1 MNLKSTLLK
10 STVIAAL
17 VAAPLAPVMAQ
28 TATPEAP
35 AEAPAQAP
43 EQTPAAP
50 AAEFSETQLTAFVD
64 AAAQVQAVQ
73 QDYMVKIDAVEEP
86 EGKQKLVEEAQ
97 AEMADAVNE
106 TEGMDV
112 DTYNQ
117 IGQAAQANPELNE
130 RIIAMLQ
137 ERAPAGPETM
147 TE

>member
-17 VAAPLAPVMAQ
+17 VAAPMAPVMAQ

-35 AEAPAQAP
+35 VEAPAAP
-43 EQTPAAP
+43 SL
-50 AAEFSETQLTAFVD
+50 EFSEEQLSAFVD
-64 AAAQVQAVQ
+64 AASQVQAVQ
-73 QDYMVKIDAVEEP
+73 QDYMTQIDAEEEP
-86 EGKQKLVEEAQ
+86 EGKQALVEQAQ

-112 DTYNQ
+112 NTYNQ
-117 IGQAAQANPELNE
+117 IGQAAQADPELNE
-130 RIIAMLQ
+130 RILAMLQ

>member
-1 MNLKSTLLK
+1 MKLNGMLLK

-35 AEAPAQAP
+35 AEPPAA
-43 EQTPAAP
+43 EAPAAP
-50 AAEFSETQLTAFVD
+50 SVEFSEEQLTAFVD

-73 QDYMVKIDAVEEP
+73 QDYMAQIDAVEEP
-86 EGKQKLVEEAQ
+86 EGKQELVEKAQ
-97 AEMADAVNE
+97 VEMADAVNE

-112 DTYNQ
+112 NTYNE
-117 IGQAAQANPELNE
+117 IGQAAQADPELNQ

>member
-1 MNLKSTLLK
+1 MKLNGTLLK

-17 VAAPLAPVMAQ
+17 IAAPLAPVMAQ
-28 TATPEAP
+28 TAAPEAP
-35 AEAPAQAP
+35 ATPPAAEAPAIP
-43 EQTPAAP
+43 SV
-50 AAEFSETQLTAFVD
+50 EFSEEQLTAFVD

-73 QDYMVKIDAVEEP
+73 EDYMAQIEAVEEP
-86 EGKQKLVEEAQ
+86 EGKQALVEEAQ
-97 AEMADAVNE
+97 VEMADAVNE

-117 IGQAAQANPELNE
+117 IGQAAQADPELNQ

>member
-1 MNLKSTLLK
+1 MTLKSTLLK

-35 AEAPAQAP
+35 AEAPAA
-43 EQTPAAP
+43 EAPAAP
-50 AAEFSETQLTAFVD
+50 ALEFSEEQLTAFVD
-64 AAAQVQAVQ
+64 AATEVQAVQ
-73 QDYMVKIDAVEEP
+73 QDYMAQIEEVEEP
-86 EGKQKLVEEAQ
+86 EGKQALVEQAQ

-106 TEGMDV
+106 TDGMDV
-112 DTYNQ
+112 NTYNE
-117 IGQAAQANPELNE
+117 IGQAAQADPELNQ
-130 RIIAMLQ
+130 RILAMLQ